1 MQKKIGQGGMAEL
14 FAARDEHLDRKVAV
28 KFQLPRAFES
38 TVGFGEMG
46 DGIEDEYFRLG
57 KIPEIRGIP
66 SVLDVG
72 RLGKGCG
79 RRFFVMEF
87 VDGITMKE
95 WLVAHQPVQSVAA
108 VCVIAQLCEI
118 LADLHA
124 GGYVHRDVTPSNVMM
139 QARGQLSLLDV
150 GISLPIGETNFSP
163 CGSPGYAAP
172 EQYDQTARLDQQTDV
187 FPLGAMLFEMMIAE
201 LPYAGLDLPL
211 DRTARPFPPDFRPEM
226 PENLR
231 ALGLAMVSIDPRDRP
246 DGPKEV
252 LSILRP
258 MLPPLSAPAAPKATR
273 PDPTAYYRQGLSAS

>member
-1 MQKKIGQGGMAEL
+1 MAEI
-14 FAARDEHLDRKVAV
+14 FAAWDEYLDRKVVV
-28 KFQLPRAFES
+28 KFQLPRAFGS
-38 TVGFGEMG
+38 TAGFGEMG

-57 KIPEIRGIP
+57 KISGIRGIP
-66 SVLDVG
+66 NVLDVG
-72 RLGKGCG
+72 RLREGCG

-87 VDGITMKE
+87 VDGIIVKDWM
-95 WLVAHQPVQSVAA
+95 VAHQPVQSVAA

-118 LADLHA
+118 LAELHT

-187 FPLGAMLFEMMIAE
+187 FPLGAMLFEMMVAE

-211 DRTARPFPPDFRPEM
+211 DRTARPFPQDFRPEM
-226 PENLR
+226 PENLQ
-231 ALGLAMVSIDPRDRP
+231 ALGLAMVSIDPRERP

-258 MLPPLSAPAAPKATR
+258 MLPPLGAPAAPNATR
-273 PDPTAYYRQGLSAS
+273 PDPTAYFRQGLSAS